1 MPKSIFIAYTLSME
15 KAKLA
20 LFIKLI
26 LNNVFATLYFNIENI
41 LYKIFLAK
49 ITFYS
54 DGELC

>member
-1 MPKSIFIAYTLSME
+1 MPKSIFITYNLSIR

-26 LNNVFATLYFNIENI
+26 LNNVFATLYSNMENI

-49 ITFYS
+49 ITFYD

>member
-1 MPKSIFIAYTLSME
+1 MPKSIFIAYTLSIE
-15 KAKLA
+15 KVKLA

-49 ITFYS
+49 ITFYG